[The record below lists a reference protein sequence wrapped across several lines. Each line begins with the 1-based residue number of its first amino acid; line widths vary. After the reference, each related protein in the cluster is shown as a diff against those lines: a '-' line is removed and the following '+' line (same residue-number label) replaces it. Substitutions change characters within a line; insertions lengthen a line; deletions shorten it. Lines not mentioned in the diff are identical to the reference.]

1 MRLTLFEEQQYQ
13 EDEVLGKIADALG
26 DAPATKK
33 VDEAWSALKSLRIR
47 RAKILDPAGLSPRSQ
62 ADPEASDDDP
72 PGDTIP
78 LFRRTSTGGWV
89 VAGLV
94 GSCTLA
100 ESSLSVEVLPKTG
113 RAGNADTDLP
123 AARQLLLRM
132 WQVAEGAP
140 LNEHQAPAAAEAD
153 SGLHEWLIQRFLAD
167 IDALLLRGLRPQY
180 LEREDNLSVLRGRLL
195 PLQNLRVNAVAPHR
209 FYCRFEELSLDR
221 PEHRLIRTALD
232 KIARRTQNP
241 ASRRRAA
248 SLGERLHEVPI
259 STDVS
264 RDFSLWRDNR
274 LMFHYRRIRLS
285 CTWILAERTAAPI
298 RGENEMF
305 GCFTRMHQ
313 LFERY
318 VANWLSAKYSNA
330 YRIDVQKEKVFCRG
344 PQGIEVMRPDILL
357 KRDSTTLGIIDS
369 KWKIGKD
376 EGIARPDLYQMLSYA
391 RFHFP
396 HFNDGNRRFLSV
408 IYPATADTDPP
419 PRKLTFSKPMQDVP
433 LYLQRFRLPRY
444 LNGQWE
450 EGLELK
456 GILESEVTCPD
467 FSDHG

>member
-47 RAKILDPAGLSPRSQ
+47 RANILDPAGLSPRRQ
-62 ADPEASDDDP
+62 ADPDDDP

-78 LFRRTSTGGWV
+78 LFRRTSTGGWF

-123 AARQLLLRM
+123 AARRQLLRM

-221 PEHRLIRTALD
+221 PEHRLIRTALH

-241 ASRRRAA
+241 ANRRRAA
-248 SLGERLHEVPI
+248 SLGESLHEVTI
-259 STDVS
+259 STDVA
-264 RDFSLWRDNR
+264 RDFSAWRDDR
-274 LMFHYRRIRLS
+274 LMLHYRRIRSS
-285 CTWILAERTAAPI
+285 CEWILAERTAAPI
-298 RGENEMF
+298 RGHNEMF
-305 GCFTRMHQ
+305 GCFARMHQ

-318 VANWLSAKYSNA
+318 VAKWLSAKYA
-330 YRIDVQKEKVFCRG
+330 KLYRIDVQKEKVFCRG
-344 PQGIEVMRPDILL
+344 PQGSEIMRPDILV
-357 KRDSTTLGIIDS
+357 KQGGTTLGIIDS

-376 EGIARPDLYQMLSYA
+376 EGIARPDLYQMISYA

-396 HFNDGNRRFLSV
+396 TSDDGSGRFLGV
-408 IYPATADTDPP
+408 IYPAIADADRPA
-419 PRKLTFSKPMQDVP
+419 RKMTFSEPMEAVP
-433 LYLQRFRLPRY
+433 LYLQWFRLPRFV
-444 LNGQWE
+444 GARWH
-450 EGLELK
+450 EGLA
-456 GILESEVTCPD
+456 LEGLNSE
-467 FSDHG
+467 